1 MSRAETRRRR
11 ILRDDGTG
19 LVQKTCT
26 NRFWAA
32 RAVSYPARAAIPSSI
47 ARQPIP
53 PSPGEDCF
61 PESAPGTARGVRD
74 DANTHLDLGRLEGRD
89 GAGEGG
95 GNAGHFCCWFL
106 CCKEGEVCGNGAS
119 APRNARFIGQQLLAE
134 LVRGSS
140 ANRRAEKN
148 RNRRIYWRPG
158 FYAAGSRKVP
168 PRLIW
173 MVSHEK
179 SHPWRSN
186 PNRRPGTIARTTD
199 SGWNAKGKPLRA
211 FIGWSGSIPG
221 RCHRGHFHNRDRIS
235 ISGASEK
242 EFFVWQ
248 PVSEMP
254 RFEWTTW
261 HTNRPPRLM
270 IADEKIFSCT
280 KAEILPRHLHSPAHV
295 L

>member
-1 MSRAETRRRR
+1 MSRDETRRRH
-11 ILRDDGTG
+11 ILRDGSTG

-53 PSPGEDCF
+53 PSPDEDCF
-61 PESAPGTARGVRD
+61 PESAPGTARGVRI

-119 APRNARFIGQQLLAE
+119 APRNARFIGQQTARRVGE
-134 LVRGSS
+134 GHS

-158 FYAAGSRKVP
+158 FYVAGSRKVSP
-168 PRLIW
+168 QLVWR
-173 MVSHEK
+173 VS
-179 SHPWRSN
+179 
-186 PNRRPGTIARTTD
+186 
-199 SGWNAKGKPLRA
+199 
-211 FIGWSGSIPG
+211 
-221 RCHRGHFHNRDRIS
+221 
-235 ISGASEK
+235 
-242 EFFVWQ
+242 
-248 PVSEMP
+248 
-254 RFEWTTW
+254 
-261 HTNRPPRLM
+261 
-270 IADEKIFSCT
+270 
-280 KAEILPRHLHSPAHV
+280 
-295 L
+295 

>member
-106 CCKEGEVCGNGAS
+106 CCKEGEVCRNGAS
-119 APRNARFIGQQLLAE
+119 APRNARFIGQQLLGRVGE
-134 LVRGSS
+134 GQLGQSSRGKKSQSAYLLAPWILCRGESKSS
-140 ANRRAEKN
+140 PPARMD
-148 RNRRIYWRPG
+148 G
-158 FYAAGSRKVP
+158 QSR
-168 PRLIW
+168 
-173 MVSHEK
+173 K

-280 KAEILPRHLHSPAHV
+280 KAEILPRRLHSPAHV